1 VIKAVIFDLD
11 GTIVDFNLDYKAMR
25 AEVIRFLNKQG
36 IPPSILSLNESI
48 FEMLKKGEICMRNNG
63 KGEQE
68 IARVREAV
76 LSLADRYELEA
87 AHTTN
92 LLPGVVETLKAL
104 RQTKLKTALF
114 TINGEKSTS
123 YILRCFRLKSFFNAV
138 ITREFVSAVKPDL
151 AHLEAALRALNV
163 KAEEAMVVGD
173 GVGDM
178 RCAQGL
184 NVIAVGVTTGISSPE
199 ELTLAGATYL
209 ISSFT
214 DLITLVQQLD
224 KLRSNIRNASKP

>member
-1 VIKAVIFDLD
+1 MIKAVVFDLD
-11 GTIVDFNLDYKAMR
+11 GTIVDFNLDYKAVR
-25 AEVIRFLNKQG
+25 AEVIRFLTQQG
-36 IPPSILSLNESI
+36 LPSSILSLNESI

-63 KGEQE
+63 KGERE

-87 AHTTN
+87 AHTTS
-92 LLPGVVETLKAL
+92 LLPGVIETLKAL
-104 RQTKLKTALF
+104 REMKLKTALF
-114 TINGEKSTS
+114 TINSEKSTG
-123 YILRCFRLKSFFNAV
+123 YILECFRLKSFFDAI
-138 ITREFVSAVKPDL
+138 ITRESVSAVKPDP

-178 RCAQGL
+178 KCARGL
-184 NVIAVGVTTGISSPE
+184 DVIAVGVTTGLSSPE
-199 ELTLAGATYL
+199 ELTRAGATYL

-214 DLITLVQQLD
+214 DLITLVRRLN
-224 KLRSNIRNASKP
+224 KLRTSRSVDKP